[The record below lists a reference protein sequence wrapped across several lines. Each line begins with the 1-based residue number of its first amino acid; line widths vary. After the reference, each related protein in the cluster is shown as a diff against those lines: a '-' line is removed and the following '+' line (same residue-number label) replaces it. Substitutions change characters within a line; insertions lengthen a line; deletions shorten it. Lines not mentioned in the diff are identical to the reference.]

1 MLRRNQS
8 HSSVRLSCGRKIDA
22 DISSCCTVF
31 VLQILATLSW
41 KTRKPRRNLTF
52 LWKGSYRPTSNYMLA
67 ERYSFYRSTDI
78 YFVMFPALKNIHKT
92 SSSIVYPKGAGCW
105 MVFCETSHQGWRE
118 YRANGPRKFFEVPEN
133 ISPRKKKKDYCKNL
147 VKGEIRRKSSNQKV
161 TS

>member
-1 MLRRNQS
+1 MHRRNQS

-31 VLQILATLSW
+31 VLQILAALSW

-78 YFVMFPALKNIHKT
+78 YFVMFPALKRAGE
-92 SSSIVYPKGAGCW
+92 SIGPK
-105 MVFCETSHQGWRE
+105 
-118 YRANGPRKFFEVPEN
+118 ANGPRKFFEFPEN
-133 ISPRKKKKDYCKNL
+133 ISPRNKKKRL
-147 VKGEIRRKSSNQKV
+147 L
-161 TS
+161 